1 MERLSPSTYT
11 KNSMKRILIALA
23 LIACFF
29 PFVSKSRGDAEVSL
43 DFFYDNLSP
52 YGSWIAVGDYGYCFQ
67 PNVAVNNS
75 DWRPYSDGYWAYTD
89 VGWTWVSYEDF
100 GWATY
105 HYGRWADLESY
116 GWVWVPGYD
125 WGPAWVSWRTGG
137 DYIGWA
143 PLPPQGETVY
153 EGRPISGA
161 VDVAFD
167 IGPLYYNFVDIRY
180 IGEPVLRQ
188 RIIPAQRNV
197 TIINRTVNVTN
208 ITYNNSVV
216 YNYGPNFSQLNRYSE
231 RPVPRLALKRESNVT
246 GHSVM
251 THGGNLNRVS
261 NGQLMVVA
269 PPVQKSQQKIAPKQ
283 VKATVTKPQVER
295 GWKGI
300 NNRQQ
305 LQAEMKKENPKNVP
319 PPSFSPP
326 ANYNGV
332 MSSNGKEGWK
342 QGGTAV
348 PTPPPPQRTNPA
360 SGAQETPVQNQSGR
374 TREENAVAGHR
385 PAPETGADQ
394 TGDVRGQPE
403 ERQPE
408 AIAPHPKKA
417 AEITQPAQPPKRAT
431 PFPRPRRPEPME
443 PRQPNDMGPS
453 PSQTAPRP
461 RRPQPVAPENQ
472 PATETQPQHHEQP
485 QHPNGVGASPGNG
498 EHQGKPK
505 KKQRPNAEQTPS
517 P

>member
-1 MERLSPSTYT
+1 
-11 KNSMKRILIALA
+11 MKRILIALA
-23 LIACFF
+23 LIACLS
-29 PFVSKSRGDAEVSL
+29 PFVSKSRADAEVSL

-52 YGSWIAVGDYGYCFQ
+52 YGSWIDVDDYGYCFQ

-116 GWVWVPGYD
+116 GWVWVPGYE

-161 VDVAFD
+161 VDVTFD

-216 YNYGPNFSQLNRYSE
+216 YNYGPSFSRLNQYSE
-231 RPVPRLALKRESNVT
+231 RPVPRLVLKRESNMA
-246 GHSVM
+246 GQSVM

-283 VKATVTKPQVER
+283 VKATVTRPQVEH

-319 PPSFSPP
+319 PPSFTPP

-332 MSSNGKEGWK
+332 MTSNGKEGWK
-342 QGGTAV
+342 QGGMPAPRPPQSTPPTAV
-348 PTPPPPQRTNPA
+348 THET
-360 SGAQETPVQNQSGR
+360 SAQNNSER
-374 TREENAVAGHR
+374 TREENAAAAHR
-385 PAPETGADQ
+385 PAPETGRPGDLQRRPGVQQ
-394 TGDVRGQPE
+394 T
-403 ERQPE
+403 E
-408 AIAPHPKKA
+408 ATTPHPA
-417 AEITQPAQPPKRAT
+417 RAPEIAQPARPPKRPT
-431 PFPRPRRPEPME
+431 PFAQPRRPAPIE
-443 PRQPNDMGPS
+443 
-453 PSQTAPRP
+453 PSQPSDLERTQNQPGPRP
-461 RRPQPVAPENQ
+461 RRPQPAPAEN
-472 PATETQPQHHEQP
+472 QPQHHEQTE
-485 QHPNGVGASPGNG
+485 HPNADGASPANG

-505 KKQRPNAEQTPS
+505 KKRPNAEQTPN